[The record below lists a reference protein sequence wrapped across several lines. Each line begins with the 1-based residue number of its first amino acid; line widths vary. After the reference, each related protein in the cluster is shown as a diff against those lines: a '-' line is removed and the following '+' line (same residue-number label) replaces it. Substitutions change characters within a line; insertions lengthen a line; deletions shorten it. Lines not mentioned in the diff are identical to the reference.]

1 MPAKRVVARLE
12 ELRVERGVDRKQIAG
27 LLHKTRQAVDAALR
41 GRTNMTVSDAEEV
54 AERLGATLEVVVRKD
69 PVDDFRRSLDANRD
83 LPPVLR
89 DAIWTLFERGK
100 LEGMR
105 SRPKKVGAG
114 SSRSSRGRPA

>member
-1 MPAKRVVARLE
+1 MPARGVVARLE
-12 ELRVERGVDRKQIAG
+12 ELRVERGVDRKRLAG
-27 LLHKTRQAVDAALR
+27 FLKKTRQAVDAALR
-41 GRTNMTVSDAEEV
+41 GRTNMTVSDAEVV
-54 AERLGATLEVVVRKD
+54 AEHLGATLEVVVRRD

-105 SRPKKVGAG
+105 AGPKKGDAG